1 MTSSAQISA
10 VADLLLHRRR
20 REMQQSETEARQ
32 NLADHLGINARTL
45 RRRLK
50 GELRWEADEVA
61 AMAEFFDMPLMAFYN
76 GPAALFV
83 GAAEPTRTG
92 SIRQYLADSADFAAA
107 A

>member
-20 REMQQSETEARQ
+20 RDLGQSETEARQ
-32 NLADHLGINARTL
+32 ELADYLRVSSKTL
-45 RRRLK
+45 RRRLL
-50 GELRWEADEVA
+50 GQLVWEADEVS
-61 AMAEFFDMPLMAFYN
+61 AMAEYFDMPIMTFYN

-83 GAAEPTRTG
+83 GAAEPSRTG
-92 SIRQYLADSADFAAA
+92 SIRQYLPDSADFAAA